1 MKQASLANRA
11 GLPHTVEP
19 RYNEPLQNEVLGAT
33 NDFLQPGQN
42 CKRGEPRYNEP
53 GFNEIL
59 IITNTMQKRKRKI
72 YLDIRNKCQYVTE
85 R

>member
-19 RYNEPLQNEVLGAT
+19 QYNEPLQNEVLGAT

-42 CKRGEPRYNEP
+42 C
-53 GFNEIL
+53 
-59 IITNTMQKRKRKI
+59 
-72 YLDIRNKCQYVTE
+72 NKM
-85 R
+85 